1 MSVSGTPAGEP
12 GSASRGHAPARRPLS
27 IAARLN
33 TLFLAILALVL
44 VAGGVWLAA
53 AIDGHFQEQDR
64 MEIAGRLA
72 ALRRVAATLRSPQDV
87 ASLPRQLDN
96 LFAGQ
101 HGAFVAVAGPD
112 GAPLAAYPDAV
123 FPHDWAR
130 SAAAPGAGATA
141 PFLRWDRDGASYRG
155 LVESM
160 PTGSG
165 SLPAIVVGVGLDI
178 EHHQQFMQ
186 ALSEALLPALAACLA
201 LAGLLTWL
209 ATRHGLAPLR
219 AMAGVAKGISASRL
233 DQRLAVDTVPRELVD
248 LAASFNDMLARLE
261 ESFRR
266 LQEFSADIAHDL
278 RTPVGNLMMQAQ
290 VALTR
295 SRTPEE
301 YREVLYSALE
311 EYDRLA
317 RMISDMLFLARADN
331 GQLVPNRERLDLA
344 QEMGALCDFYEPV
357 ASERGVRLNCSGSAS
372 ASGDRL
378 MLRRAF
384 GNLLSNAL
392 RHTPDGG
399 EVAIE
404 LAPVD
409 GDRVRVAVENP
420 GPAIPPEHLTRIFDR
435 FHRVDAS
442 RQKSGENAGLGLA
455 IARSIVVAHGGRIEA
470 LPRTEGARFEV
481 TLPGGG

>member
-1 MSVSGTPAGEP
+1 MGASPAGEAGRAP
-12 GSASRGHAPARRPLS
+12 RAPARRPLS

-64 MEIAGRLA
+64 MEIAGKLA

-87 ASLPRQLDN
+87 ASLPRQLDD

-101 HGAFVAVAGPD
+101 HGEFVAIAD
-112 GAPLAAYPDAV
+112 AAGAPLAAYPDAV
-123 FPHDWAR
+123 FPHDWTR
-130 SAAAPGAGATA
+130 AAVAAGQGAAA
-141 PFLRWDRDGASYRG
+141 PFLRWDRDGVSYRG
-155 LVESM
+155 LVEAM

-165 SLPAIVVGVGLDI
+165 ALPGIVVGVGLDI
-178 EHHQQFMQ
+178 GHHQQFMQ
-186 ALSEALLPALAACLA
+186 ALSEALLTALVACLA

-261 ESFRR
+261 DSFRR

-278 RTPVGNLMMQAQ
+278 RTPVGNLMMQAE

-295 SRTPEE
+295 SRSAEE

-344 QEMGALCDFYEPV
+344 QEMGALCDFYEPA
-357 ASERGVRLNCSGSAS
+357 ASERGVRLSCSGAAS

-404 LAPVD
+404 IAPLD
-409 GDRVRVAVENP
+409 GERVRVAVENP
-420 GPAIPPEHLTRIFDR
+420 GPAIPPEHLGRIFDR

-455 IARSIVVAHGGRIEA
+455 ITRSIVVAHGGRIEA
-470 LPRTEGARFEV
+470 LPRTAGARFEV
-481 TLPGGG
+481 TLPA

>member
-1 MSVSGTPAGEP
+1 
-12 GSASRGHAPARRPLS
+12 L
-27 IAARLN
+27 
-33 TLFLAILALVL
+33 
-44 VAGGVWLAA
+44 
-53 AIDGHFQEQDR
+53 
-64 MEIAGRLA
+64 
-72 ALRRVAATLRSPQDV
+72 
-87 ASLPRQLDN
+87 ASLPRQLDE

-101 HGAFVAVAGPD
+101 HGALVSIADSA
-112 GAPLAAYPDAV
+112 GAPLAAYPAAV
-123 FPHDWAR
+123 FPHDWAGA
-130 SAAAPGAGATA
+130 AAAPGAGSGA

-155 LVESM
+155 LVETM
-160 PTGSG
+160 PTGIG
-165 SLPAIVVGVGLDI
+165 SVPAVVVGAALDI
-178 EHHQQFMQ
+178 EHHQQFMR
-186 ALSEALLPALAACLA
+186 ALREALLSALVICLA

-219 AMAGVAKGISASRL
+219 AMAGVATGISASRL
-233 DQRLAVDTVPRELVD
+233 DQRLAVDTVPRELID
-248 LAASFNDMLARLE
+248 LATSFNGMLARLE

-266 LQEFSADIAHDL
+266 LQEFSADIAHDM
-278 RTPVGNLMMQAQ
+278 RTPVGNLMMQTQ

-331 GQLVPNRERLDLA
+331 GQLVPNRERLDLG
-344 QEMGALCDFYEPV
+344 QEMDALCDFYEPV
-357 ASERGVRLNCSGSAS
+357 ASERGVRLCRNGTATV
-372 ASGDRL
+372 SGDRL

-399 EVAIE
+399 EITIGI
-404 LAPVD
+404 APAED
-409 GDRVRVAVENP
+409 GDVRVAVDNP

-442 RQKSGENAGLGLA
+442 RQRSGENSGLGLA
-455 IARSIVVAHGGRIEA
+455 ITRSIVVAHGGRIEA
-470 LPRTEGARFEV
+470 LPRATGARFEV
-481 TLPGGG
+481 ALPA

>member
-1 MSVSGTPAGEP
+1 
-12 GSASRGHAPARRPLS
+12 
-27 IAARLN
+27 
-33 TLFLAILALVL
+33 
-44 VAGGVWLAA
+44 
-53 AIDGHFQEQDR
+53 
-64 MEIAGRLA
+64 
-72 ALRRVAATLRSPQDV
+72 
-87 ASLPRQLDN
+87 
-96 LFAGQ
+96 
-101 HGAFVAVAGPD
+101 
-112 GAPLAAYPDAV
+112 V
-123 FPHDWAR
+123 FPHVWAR

-165 SLPAIVVGVGLDI
+165 SLPGIVVGVGLDI

-344 QEMGALCDFYEPV
+344 QEMGALCDFYEPA
-357 ASERGVRLNCSGSAS
+357 ASERGVRLSCSGAAS

-399 EVAIE
+399 EVVIE
-404 LAPVD
+404 VAPVD

-481 TLPGGG
+481 TLPT

>member
-1 MSVSGTPAGEP
+1 
-12 GSASRGHAPARRPLS
+12 
-27 IAARLN
+27 
-33 TLFLAILALVL
+33 
-44 VAGGVWLAA
+44 
-53 AIDGHFQEQDR
+53 
-64 MEIAGRLA
+64 
-72 ALRRVAATLRSPQDV
+72 
-87 ASLPRQLDN
+87 
-96 LFAGQ
+96 
-101 HGAFVAVAGPD
+101 
-112 GAPLAAYPDAV
+112 
-123 FPHDWAR
+123 
-130 SAAAPGAGATA
+130 
-141 PFLRWDRDGASYRG
+141 
-155 LVESM
+155 
-160 PTGSG
+160 
-165 SLPAIVVGVGLDI
+165 
-178 EHHQQFMQ
+178 
-186 ALSEALLPALAACLA
+186 
-201 LAGLLTWL
+201 
-209 ATRHGLAPLR
+209 
-219 AMAGVAKGISASRL
+219 MAGVAKGISASRL

-248 LAASFNDMLARLE
+248 LAASFNGMLARLE
-261 ESFRR
+261 DSFRR

-278 RTPVGNLMMQAQ
+278 RTPVGNLMMQAE

-295 SRTPEE
+295 SRTAEE

-344 QEMGALCDFYEPV
+344 QEMGALCDFYEPA
-357 ASERGVRLNCSGSAS
+357 ASERGVRLSCSGTAS

-404 LAPVD
+404 IAAVD
-409 GDRVRVAVENP
+409 GERVRVSVENP
-420 GPAIPPEHLTRIFDR
+420 GPAIPPEHLGRIFDR

-470 LPRTEGARFEV
+470 LPRTTGARFEV
-481 TLPGGG
+481 TLPA